1 MRRDLGLKGTEIILE
16 SSWAYLF
23 LQGQKIFLDWVPAL
37 LPRHGSY
44 FIFLHNISL
53 NHLRNSFCF
62 PWKNRSGFLWM
73 SFSGCFLI
81 SEVWALE
88 FCFHFELS
96 QALLVLTISVFTDFT
111 DAILLKIL
119 CISYKSYLWSLHAPK
134 SHPEFFS
141 KQTTPQSG
149 CVRLQ
154 RNSTLAILM

>member
-16 SSWAYLF
+16 SSWTWLF
-23 LQGQKIFLDWVPAL
+23 LQRQKIFLDRVPAL

-44 FIFLHNISL
+44 FIFPHNISL

-73 SFSGCFLI
+73 PSSGCFLI
-81 SEVWALE
+81 FEVWALE
-88 FCFHFELS
+88 FSFHFELS

-111 DAILLKIL
+111 DVILLKTL
-119 CISYKSYLWSLHAPK
+119 CVPYKSYLCSLNAPK

-141 KQTTPQSG
+141 KQTATQSG
-149 CVRLQ
+149 CARLQ
-154 RNSTLAILM
+154 RNSTLIILV